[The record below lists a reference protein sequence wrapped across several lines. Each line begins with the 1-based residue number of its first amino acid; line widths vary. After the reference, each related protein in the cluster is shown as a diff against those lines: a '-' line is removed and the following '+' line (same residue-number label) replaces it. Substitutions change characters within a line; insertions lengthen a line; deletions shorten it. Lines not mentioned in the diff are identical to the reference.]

1 MIELALWTL
10 HNFILQDGVK
20 QMNSRDDQENELRR
34 REREIQA
41 REHAIRL
48 REIEAEINQ
57 PQRIVYQSTV
67 QSTEGTL
74 RRWSRQL
81 VAIVKVTAIAV
92 AVIVGIA
99 AGVGLFWIMA
109 IAGIVWVAYKIFSIT
124 SRRH

>member
-1 MIELALWTL
+1 
-10 HNFILQDGVK
+10 
-20 QMNSRDDQENELRR
+20 MNYRDDQENELRR

-81 VAIVKVTAIAV
+81 VAIVKATAIAV

-124 SRRH
+124 SRHH

>member
-1 MIELALWTL
+1 MST
-10 HNFILQDGVK
+10 QDE
-20 QMNSRDDQENELRR
+20 QENELRR
-34 REREIQA
+34 RERELQA

-48 REIEAEINQ
+48 RELEAEIAYP
-57 PQRIVYQSTV
+57 PQRIVHHSTS

-74 RRWSRQL
+74 KRWSRKFIT
-81 VAIVKVTAIAV
+81 IVKATAIAV

-124 SRRH
+124 SRSH